1 MGSSALVTSDASAH
15 DPTAA
20 GRPPRLTRS
29 DDGMVAGVCAGV
41 ARSLGVDPV
50 VVRVAVVVLT
60 LAGGTGAAAYVAAWL
75 LLPRDGRDHSLV
87 QAVIRNRRWDLAQ
100 VLAAGSVCLGALL
113 IVRNTGFWFDDA
125 VVWPLLLAGV
135 GLALI
140 WRQAGDDER
149 QSFVRV
155 AQGAVGR
162 LPRSAVPPIDLRSRR
177 AALGRVVVGVIMVV
191 AGVGTFLA
199 ASDAFSAVR
208 QALVA
213 STVIVAGL
221 ALISGP
227 WWLRLGRDLAR
238 ERRERIRSEE
248 RAEVAA
254 HLHDSVLQTL
264 ALIQRN
270 AADPRTVVTMARRQE
285 RELRGW
291 LWETGRQA
299 SAGESLTTEVTR
311 VAAEIEAS
319 HAVSVDVVAVG
330 DCPLDD
336 RLRAMVAA
344 AREAMVNAATW
355 SGVDTVSVYTEVK
368 ETEAAVF
375 VRDWGSGFDPA
386 AVAPD
391 RHGVSESISGRMVRN
406 GGAAVVRST
415 LGEGTE
421 VQLRMSVAQW

>member
-1 MGSSALVTSDASAH
+1 MTSDASAH

-29 DDGMVAGVCAGV
+29 DHGIIAGVCAGV

-75 LLPRDGRDHSLV
+75 LLPRDGRDQSLV

-100 VLAAGSVCLGALL
+100 VVAAGSVCLGALL

-125 VVWPLLLAGV
+125 VVWPLLLAGM

-149 QSFVRV
+149 QSLVRV

-162 LPRSAVPPIDLRSRR
+162 LPRSGAPIDLRSRR

-213 STVIVAGL
+213 STVIIAGL

-299 SAGESLTTEVTR
+299 PGGESLATEVSR

-330 DCPLDD
+330 DCPIDD

-368 ETEAAVF
+368 EAEAAVF

-391 RHGVSESISGRMVRN
+391 RHGVSESISGRMTRN
-406 GGAAVVRST
+406 GGAALVRST

-421 VQLRMSVAQW
+421 VQLRMSVGQW